1 MQFIV
6 SEILYKCSDTIQY
19 ARKGNAN
26 KSKSGDLGSKC
37 KIVQGHF
44 RVFAVILLATCC
56 GFGVEL

>member
-1 MQFIV
+1 MQIKV
-6 SEILYKCSDTIQY
+6 KVGILEI
-19 ARKGNAN
+19 NP
-26 KSKSGDLGSKC
+26 SKC